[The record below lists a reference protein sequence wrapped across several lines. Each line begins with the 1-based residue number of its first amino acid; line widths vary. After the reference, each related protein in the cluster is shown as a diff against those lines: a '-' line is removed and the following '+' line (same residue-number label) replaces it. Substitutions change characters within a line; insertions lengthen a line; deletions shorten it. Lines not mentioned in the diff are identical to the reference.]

1 MPNFNLSE
9 GDPEGWTETAV
20 EYAKQFGWRIVP
32 LHPNPKISEEDAE
45 DPVIRLLGR
54 SPLLKLPG
62 EASAEPEEIRGWEGF
77 PVASIAVLTG
87 TGSNLAA
94 VEIGPSAERGLDS
107 SELKRFCASLP
118 DTRCVRGPDR
128 DYYLFSLREAEEGSL
143 NLPRLSRSN
152 GVILHG
158 EDSLIRV
165 PGPVS
170 RTGVRAFRWDVQSA
184 EGLAP
189 FPKELLSFF
198 GIKTDVE
205 GVISW
210 SKQPSRA
217 SRSVEEGKET
227 TQDELDTSDQED
239 VAPRRSPRDEDA
251 GASNG
256 ALSFRSGGQLKQAD
270 DAPAPDLGIPWLS
283 RGTLSLLC
291 GPTKTAGKS
300 TFVANLAAHVAA
312 GRPFL
317 GREVSATGA
326 VVLSDLPAH
335 RFRGLLSQIGIDR
348 KARSRLH
355 VVHPE
360 DATKV
365 SWKFLLSRAFDLAK
379 RTEAGLIIVDSLDQ
393 FVEVKSGA
401 DPTTNVDVAHVL
413 TADAPSGCAVLGV
426 KALSSNAS
434 CRMEATIDRLGLL
447 GKAADTVVEMD
458 AGSKEGH
465 PTLRRLQ
472 FASRLDAVP
481 ACVLCEMVRGRY
493 QTVQAE
499 DQELDISPGKGASEA
514 RSQEKGPQWETVS
527 SPEADRSKGT
537 PDASETSKRRPSTFR
552 QDRPETR
559 AEG

>member
-62 EASAEPEEIRGWEGF
+62 EASAKPDEIRGWEGF

-94 VEIGPSAERGLDS
+94 VEIGPSAERGLDP

-128 DYYLFSLREAEEGSL
+128 DYYLFSLRGVDEGRL

-165 PGPVS
+165 PGPIS
-170 RTGVRAFRWDVQSA
+170 RTGVRAFRWDVQSS

-210 SKQPSRA
+210 SKQPSGAARGGEDEKRG
-217 SRSVEEGKET
+217 S
-227 TQDELDTSDQED
+227 QDESETSPKDD
-239 VAPRRSPRDEDA
+239 GPPGRSQRGEES
-251 GASNG
+251 GAANG
-256 ALSFRSGGQLKQAD
+256 ALSFRSGERLRQSDGESS
-270 DAPAPDLGIPWLS
+270 PTLGLPWLS
-283 RGTLSLLC
+283 RGALSILC

-300 TFVANLAAHVAA
+300 TFVVNLAAHLAS

-317 GREVSATGA
+317 GREVETTPT
-326 VVLSDLPAH
+326 VVLSDLPAS
-335 RFRGLLSQIGIDR
+335 RFRSLLAQIGIDR
-348 KARSRLH
+348 SARSRIH

-379 RTEAGLIIVDSLDQ
+379 REEAGIVIVDSLDQ
-393 FVEVKSGA
+393 FIEVKSGV

-413 TADAPSGCAVLGV
+413 TADAPSECAVLGV
-426 KALSSNAS
+426 KALSSSAP
-434 CRMEATIDRLGLL
+434 CQMDDTLDRLGLL
-447 GKAADTVVEMD
+447 GKAADAIVQMD
-458 AGSKEGH
+458 AGSGEGH
-465 PTLRRLQ
+465 ATLRRLQ

-481 ACVLCEMVRGRY
+481 SYVLCEMIRGRY
-493 QTVQAE
+493 QAVESE
-499 DQELDISPGKGASEA
+499 DQELHISPENGASEGPS
-514 RSQEKGPQWETVS
+514 RGEESQREALPSTEGPGS
-527 SPEADRSKGT
+527 
-537 PDASETSKRRPSTFR
+537 SETQKRRPSRFHP
-552 QDRPETR
+552 DRPETP
-559 AEG
+559 AENG